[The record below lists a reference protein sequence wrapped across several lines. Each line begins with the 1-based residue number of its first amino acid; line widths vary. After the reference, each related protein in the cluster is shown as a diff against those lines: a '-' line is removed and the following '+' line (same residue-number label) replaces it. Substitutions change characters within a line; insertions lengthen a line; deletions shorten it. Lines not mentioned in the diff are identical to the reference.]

1 MRKKVQIKSPPY
13 LPLQSMP
20 LPLVSWKGLAQVFFP
35 GGMLQGLE
43 HQP

>member
-1 MRKKVQIKSPPY
+1 MRKRVQIKSPPD
-13 LPLQSMP
+13 LLLQSLP

-35 GGMLQGLE
+35 GEMLQGLE